1 MDCGGREVE
10 VDGEE
15 RKRDRERE
23 GVEARENERWR
34 LIDR

>member
-1 MDCGGREVE
+1 MGDKVVE

-15 RKRDRERE
+15 RKRDREGE